1 MESDDTMS
9 LKKFLI
15 LCASVSLCLSVSG
28 CVSDSSNSTSTASP
42 SSTVSGEQTVFIV
55 DIWVD
60 NWFSLF
66 VNGVPIDEDIE
77 PITQE
82 RSFNA
87 QSVEFTATYPITVA
101 VITKDFMEN
110 ESGLEYIGTDKQ
122 QIGDG
127 GFILQIREKSSGNLV
142 GVTSSQWSML
152 TIQRAPL
159 NPACVS
165 SADPLADCQSEVL
178 DDPSGWQSSTF
189 DDSSWSKAAVYSADQ
204 VKPKLG
210 FNEIDW
216 DQSASLI
223 WGADLRLDN
232 VLLWRTTFTQPE

>member
-28 CVSDSSNSTSTASP
+28 CVSDDSNSTSTVQP
-42 SSTVSGEQTVFIV
+42 SSTVSGEQAVFIV

-127 GFILQIREKSSGNLV
+127 GFIMQIREKSSGNLV

-165 SADPLADCQSEVL
+165 SADPLTDCQREVL
-178 DDPSGWQSSTF
+178 DEPSGWQSSTF

-223 WGADLRLDN
+223 WGADLRVDN
-232 VLLWRTTFTQPE
+232 ILLWRTTFTQPE